1 MKRTDTPAIDS
12 ARPAI
17 TAELMARTGLDE
29 AMLDRLV
36 RDFYGR
42 VRRDAVLGPIFDR
55 AVHDWDSHLD
65 RLAAFWSSVA
75 LMTGRYHGRP
85 MQKHMPL
92 ALEARHFDRWL
103 ELFRATAHEVCPPA
117 GAAHVI
123 AKAEQ
128 IAVAIAAN
136 IENQR
141 RGNGLGA
148 EPPRL

>member
-1 MKRTDTPAIDS
+1 MEHPEPPAIAS
-12 ARPAI
+12 ARPAV

-42 VRRDAVLGPIFDR
+42 VRGDPVLGPIFDR

-75 LMTGRYHGRP
+75 LLTGRYHGRP

-92 ALEARHFDRWL
+92 ALEPPHFDRWL
-103 ELFRATAHEVCPPA
+103 ALFRATAQEVCPPA